1 MRVNEI
7 FYSLQ
12 GEGRHSGTAAV
23 FVRLSGCNLRCP
35 FCDTDHSGHTEMS
48 EEQIAGAVSQ
58 WPAPT
63 VIITGGEPLLQLTST
78 LVELLH
84 HAGKRV
90 HIETN
95 GTIAPDSSTIEA
107 LDWITVSPKDLYCK
121 NAPLRIQRIDEI
133 KAVYQPGVDPSR
145 YESLTDCL
153 YLQPCDTGQPRQNAA
168 VITAAINYIKEHPK
182 WKLSL
187 QTQKILNV
195 R

>member
-48 EEQIAGAVSQ
+48 EEQIAGAVSR

-63 VIITGGEPLLQLTST
+63 VVITGGEPLLQLTPT

-84 HAGKRV
+84 HAGKQV
-90 HIETN
+90 HVETN
-95 GTIAPDSSTIEA
+95 GTIAPDELTAGA
-107 LDWITVSPKDLYCK
+107 LDWITVSPKDQFCR
-121 NAPLRIQRIDEI
+121 NARLSIQRIDEI
-133 KAVYQPGVDPSR
+133 KAVYQPATDPSR

-153 YLQPCDTGQPRQNAA
+153 YLQPCDTGDPRQNAA
-168 VITAAINYIKEHPK
+168 VTAATINYIKEHPK